1 MDGVGGVGVA
11 KVPMRLHGFTLIEL
25 VAVLA
30 IVGVLIGVMMPSM
43 AKLHARSEATTSI
56 NWMITAVNF
65 TRHAA
70 INFRTTATLCPHNK
84 LPERCGG
91 DWHGN
96 LMVFADHNRD
106 GKFNGQD
113 YLIHEVLAQNVSGT
127 FKWRSFRNRQYL
139 QMTPLG
145 YTNYQNGNFTYCT
158 ENQSPLLARQI
169 VINVQGRARVVH
181 TRDPDGVR
189 TDRKGKPLRC

>member
-1 MDGVGGVGVA
+1 M
-11 KVPMRLHGFTLIEL
+11 
-25 VAVLA
+25 A
-30 IVGVLIGVMMPSM
+30 IVGILVSMMMPSV

-70 INFRTTATLCPHNK
+70 ISFRTTATLCPHNK

-113 YLIHEVLAQNVSGT
+113 YLIHNVIAQNVSGT

-139 QMTPLG
+139 QITPLG
-145 YTNYQNGNFTYCT
+145 YTNYQNGNFVYCPAS
-158 ENQSPLLARQI
+158 QDIKLARQI

-181 TRDPDGVR
+181 TRAEDGIR
-189 TDRKGKPLRC
+189 IDRYGKPLRC